1 MKSLSI
7 YTLTRNQSIEH
18 ISKLERQL
26 SGRKFP
32 LKIRTWEWGSMR
44 ALAAQLEMHMQ
55 DSFQI
60 PRLGKEFDLLQI
72 KDNHIVNIELKS
84 GVVSDQAIRKQL
96 IQNRY

>member
-32 LKIRTWEWGSMR
+32 LKIRTWESGEYESIGSSVGNVY
-44 ALAAQLEMHMQ
+44 AGSIFPPIFSILSKFQ
-55 DSFQI
+55 DWEKSLIFF
-60 PRLGKEFDLLQI
+60 RLRTI
-72 KDNHIVNIELKS
+72 IS
-84 GVVSDQAIRKQL
+84 
-96 IQNRY
+96 

>member
-26 SGRKFP
+26 SFGRKFP

-55 DSFQI
+55 EVYSLRFFYSFQI
-60 PRLGKEFDLLQI
+60 PRLGKEFDLL
-72 KDNHIVNIELKS
+72 
-84 GVVSDQAIRKQL
+84 SD
-96 IQNRY
+96 

>member
-32 LKIRTWEWGSMR
+32 LKIRTWEWG
-44 ALAAQLEMHMQ
+44 A
-55 DSFQI
+55 
-60 PRLGKEFDLLQI
+60 
-72 KDNHIVNIELKS
+72 
-84 GVVSDQAIRKQL
+84 
-96 IQNRY
+96 

>member
-55 DSFQI
+55 
-60 PRLGKEFDLLQI
+60 E
-72 KDNHIVNIELKS
+72 V
-84 GVVSDQAIRKQL
+84 
-96 IQNRY
+96 